1 MDCHEVSDLLSA
13 YIDGELELDES
24 RGITNHLSVC
34 ARCRKELFELQQ
46 TIDLL
51 HALPDLTPPPDL
63 CLRVMNRLKAE
74 SKKKAW
80 FSFKSRPWVSLG
92 AVAAAVLLFVASIN
106 VISPF
111 RTLPVATESSTRMA
125 ADSLDAPKDT
135 LAETELYQLDIYNT
149 TDDAIDTRNLK
160 KDISNSDEQ
169 IEVSPEDLEKQLMKT
184 KQENDLLQEY
194 SLSAETDAAKI
205 FQNNEVNSTSQETNI
220 NMAEYNG
227 EKELKNRS
235 SNYRGREESQVL
247 INQTGEGV
255 EGTGLEYDILL
266 KTEDTDQ
273 ISQEIC
279 QIVYS
284 LGGNVLSQDLTGLE
298 VAVPTTRLEVAFA
311 AFNDKGIAEV
321 HQVSSQDVNQVIGFL
336 KQKQEELLL
345 NIKELERQTSQVL
358 PEERLANL
366 EVTINQLYKELKI
379 TQLKLKTIA
388 NGNTIVKINFQ

>member
-1 MDCHEVSDLLSA
+1 MF
-13 YIDGELELDES
+13 
-24 RGITNHLSVC
+24 HL
-34 ARCRKELFELQQ
+34 
-46 TIDLL
+46 
-51 HALPDLTPPPDL
+51 
-63 CLRVMNRLKAE
+63 
-74 SKKKAW
+74 
-80 FSFKSRPWVSLG
+80 
-92 AVAAAVLLFVASIN
+92 
-106 VISPF
+106 
-111 RTLPVATESSTRMA
+111 RTLPVATESSTT

-273 ISQEIC
+273 VSQEIC

-336 KQKQEELLL
+336 KQKQK
-345 NIKELERQTSQVL
+345 NYS
-358 PEERLANL
+358 
-366 EVTINQLYKELKI
+366 
-379 TQLKLKTIA
+379 
-388 NGNTIVKINFQ
+388 